1 MPPVEQKK
9 SLLTALPLWCRAHL
23 FPLMLVLLTLILGM
37 LEPAA
42 SQWLRYDRDAVLS
55 GQLWRLITGNFVH
68 FGWPH
73 LLMNLAAL
81 ILIWAIFMRVMTTFR
96 WSVVTLAG
104 ALGVG
109 IGLLGF
115 SQAIQ
120 WYVGLSGVLHAIL
133 VAGIILALSA
143 GERVQWLLL
152 FLVAIKLL
160 WEQMV
165 GPLPGS
171 ASVAGGPVLVDAH
184 LYGAAAG
191 AIAGFLLILPVRR

>member
-1 MPPVEQKK
+1 MTPVERKN
-9 SLLTALPLWCRAHL
+9 SMLTAMPRWCRAQM
-23 FPLMLVLLTLILGM
+23 FPLMLILLTLFLGM

-73 LLMNLAAL
+73 LLMNLAGL
-81 ILIWAIFMRVMTTFR
+81 LLIWAIFTRVMTNLR
-96 WSVVTLAG
+96 WSVVTLTG

-115 SQAIQ
+115 NQAIQ

-133 VAGIILALSA
+133 VAGIILALNA
-143 GERVQWLLL
+143 GERIQWLLL
-152 FLVAIKLL
+152 CLVAIKLL
-160 WEQMV
+160 WEQTV

-171 ASVAGGPVLVDAH
+171 ASVAEGPVLVDAH
-184 LYGAAAG
+184 LYGAIAG
-191 AIAGFLLILPVRR
+191 AIVGFLLVLPYRR